1 MDCSEPVIGRV
12 VYSKAGRDKG
22 KIFIVV
28 GIIDE
33 NFVLVADGRLRP
45 IERPKK
51 KRIKHLKFTDITVNY
66 IAELVKKGDKPIN
79 SELRSIIAE
88 FIEEIKAGNN

>member
-1 MDCSEPVIGRV
+1 MVIMDCSEPVIGRV

-22 KIFIVV
+22 KILIVV

-33 NFVLVADGRLRP
+33 NFVLAADGSLRP

-51 KRIKHLKFTDITVNY
+51 KRMKHLKFTDITVDY
-66 IAELVKKGDKPIN
+66 IAELVEKGDKPTN
-79 SELRSIIAE
+79 SELRNTIAE
-88 FIEEIKAGNN
+88 LMEQIK

>member
-22 KIFIVV
+22 KILIVV
-28 GIIDE
+28 GIIDDS
-33 NFVLVADGRLRP
+33 FVLVADGDIRP

-51 KRIKHLKFTDITVNY
+51 KRMKHLKFTDITVDY
-66 IAELVKKGDKPIN
+66 IAELINKGDKPTN
-79 SELRSIIAE
+79 SELKNTIAE
-88 FIEEIKAGNN
+88 FIEQIT

>member
-1 MDCSEPVIGRV
+1 MMDSSEPVIGRV

-22 KIFIVV
+22 KILIVV

-33 NFVLVADGRLRP
+33 NFVLVADGSLRP

-51 KRIKHLKFTDITVNY
+51 KRMKHLKFTDITVDY
-66 IAELVKKGDKPIN
+66 IAEMVKKGDKPTN
-79 SELRSIIAE
+79 SELRNTIAE
-88 FIEEIKAGNN
+88 LVEEIN